1 MARVPAA
8 AVEEDVCSQ
17 DESSS
22 QEEMPACAAGSW
34 ATDAGE
40 SEDSDEDGPIPLVP
54 RLPPTAAQK
63 PQRERTPPMVGD
75 EKCRLWVEDVAF
87 QVGNAAHEMRNVL
100 RFWASLVTQ
109 ENDKVLIRQF
119 KQADQTSG
127 NLEATMR
134 HFVGRV
140 RNKAKIGGP
149 LRNFVPKGQ
158 ELLMRIEADLAA
170 INAQRS
176 AAAPEDQRNAVKQ
189 LLDRQSAY
197 LAALAALSASG
208 SASQLEQA
216 AAGEKAALP
225 PPGKR
230 VDFGVW
236 GESETQFAARM
247 HEVAAARVPVSPEE
261 VLGLA
266 RLACNTSHELQNL
279 ATAPRGG
286 LRSEAHAY
294 LRQIDNLAGK
304 CENASRCSMVLV
316 HRARTRGCS
325 RPMVKVAQR
334 GAFLEEAA
342 WQCETIL
349 QNAVAADGGHLVPS
363 EAYIITIQRLS
374 GLAKTLQQ
382 VEIAL
387 EGKQRGPRAPK
398 AERAPRERKFAP
410 RQQCASCVY
419 GDASAVPPQCC
430 KRCWKDTCWRA
441 GYELGANLREQQQQA
456 LFPVQVA

>member
-1 MARVPAA
+1 M
-8 AVEEDVCSQ
+8 
-17 DESSS
+17 
-22 QEEMPACAAGSW
+22 
-34 ATDAGE
+34 
-40 SEDSDEDGPIPLVP
+40 
-54 RLPPTAAQK
+54 
-63 PQRERTPPMVGD
+63 RTPPMVGD

-109 ENDKVLIRQF
+109 ESDKVLIRQF

-134 HFVGRV
+134 RFVGRV
-140 RNKAKIGGP
+140 RNKAKIGCP

-158 ELLMRIEADLAA
+158 ELLTRIEADLAA
-170 INAQRS
+170 ISAQRS

-189 LLDRQSAY
+189 LLDRQRAY
-197 LAALAALSASG
+197 LAALAALQASG
-208 SASQLEQA
+208 SAPQLQQA

-236 GESETQFAARM
+236 GDNEEHFVARM
-247 HEVAAARVPVSPEE
+247 QEVATAKVPVSPEE

-294 LRQIDNLAGK
+294 LREIDNLAGR

-334 GAFLEEAA
+334 GAFLEQSAEHCEA
-342 WQCETIL
+342 IL
-349 QNAVAADGGHLVPS
+349 QKAVAADGGELVPS

-374 GLAKTLQQ
+374 ALAKTLQE
-382 VEIAL
+382 VELAL
-387 EGKQRGPRAPK
+387 EGKRGPK
-398 AERAPRERKFAP
+398 AEKEPRGAKAEKAPRERRFAK
-410 RQQCASCVY
+410 RNECASCVL
-419 GDASAVPPQCC
+419 GVAGAMPPQCC
-430 KRCWKDTCWRA
+430 KRCWKDASWRA
-441 GYELGANLREQQQQA
+441 GYELGAELRAQQAQHVTEA